1 MQTPHDEPI
10 PLSALQ
16 HYLYCPRQCALIHVE
31 RVWAENRATAEGR
44 VLHENADSGHG
55 ESRPGVRI
63 ARSLAVAS
71 ATHGLVGVC
80 DVVELHKD
88 GRIIPIE
95 YKRGKPKS
103 HRADE
108 VQICA
113 QAMCLEDQFDLTEG
127 SIESGFIFYGKQKR
141 RTLVQFD
148 HELRSLTL
156 SIAASVAQMKAEG
169 KTPHANYSP
178 KLCDPCSLKDLCQPK
193 AMRFKRGTASWFE
206 RQLETHQN
214 PDLKF

>member
-1 MQTPHDEPI
+1 MNNPNDPV

-63 ARSLAVAS
+63 SRTLVVAS
-71 ATHGLVGVC
+71 AQHNLVGVC
-80 DVVELHKD
+80 DIVEFHKD
-88 GRIIPIE
+88 GRIVPIE
-95 YKRGKPKS
+95 YKRGRPKS

-113 QAMCLEDQFDLTEG
+113 QAICLESQFNLEEG
-127 SIESGFIFYGKQKR
+127 SIDSGFLFYGKQKR
-141 RTLVQFD
+141 RTLVLFD
-148 HELRSLTL
+148 SELRQLTL
-156 SIAASVAQMKAEG
+156 SIAAKVAEMKTSG
-169 KTPHANYSP
+169 QTPTASYTP
-178 KLCDPCSLKDLCQPK
+178 KLCDLCSLKELCQPK
-193 AMRFKRGTASWFE
+193 AMRYKRGTAAWFE
-206 RQLETHQN
+206 RNLAASQT
-214 PDLKF
+214 

>member
-1 MQTPHDEPI
+1 MTDTRDPV

-44 VLHENADSGHG
+44 VLHEKTDSGHG

-63 ARSLAVAS
+63 ARSLVVAS
-71 ATHGLVGVC
+71 PAHGLVGVC
-80 DVVELHKD
+80 DVVEFHED

-95 YKRGKPKS
+95 YKRGRPKS

-113 QAMCLEDQFDLTEG
+113 QAICLESHFNRVAGNISEG
-127 SIESGFIFYGKQKR
+127 FLYYGKQRR
-141 RTLVQFD
+141 RTVVPFD
-148 HELRSLTL
+148 DELRSLTL
-156 SIAASVAQMKAEG
+156 SVAADVARMKQDGITPTAE
-169 KTPHANYSP
+169 YSA
-178 KLCDPCSLKDLCQPK
+178 KRCDNCSLIALCQPK
-193 AMRFKRGTASWFE
+193 AMRFKRGTASWFKV
-206 RQLETHQN
+206 QLESTE
-214 PDLKF
+214 